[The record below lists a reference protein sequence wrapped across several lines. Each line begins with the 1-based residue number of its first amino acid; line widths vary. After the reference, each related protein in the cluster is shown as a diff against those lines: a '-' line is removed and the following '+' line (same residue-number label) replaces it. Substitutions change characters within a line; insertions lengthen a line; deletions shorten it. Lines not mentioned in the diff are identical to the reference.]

1 MIKKFKRW
9 LIEHFFPIYLR
20 EDLLKENAR
29 LQAKI
34 REQEIRI
41 KQLDA
46 YIDGLEYG
54 IRNQRRLTIN
64 NGEVKK

>member
-1 MIKKFKRW
+1 MKKLKRW
-9 LIEHFFPIYLR
+9 LIEHFLPIYLR
-20 EDLLKENAR
+20 EDLLEENAR
-29 LQAKI
+29 LQA
-34 REQEIRI
+34 EIQKQAIHI